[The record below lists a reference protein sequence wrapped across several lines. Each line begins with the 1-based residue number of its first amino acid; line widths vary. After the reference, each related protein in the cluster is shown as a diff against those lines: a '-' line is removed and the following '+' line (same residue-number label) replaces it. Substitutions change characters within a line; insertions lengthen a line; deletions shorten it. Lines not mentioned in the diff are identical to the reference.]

1 MKHPGVGVGRAHLEL
16 TFPHEL
22 VCALPILLGD
32 LHLVVTLFIAQYPQG
47 LGAFQLYLELLWFPK
62 RKKVIHEQ
70 AGPTKN
76 VAGSTSCLNHGL
88 ITMVPLLP
96 QKDPDLT

>member
-1 MKHPGVGVGRAHLEL
+1 MEHPGMGVGQAHLEL

-22 VCALPILLGD
+22 VCALAILLGY

-62 RKKVIHEQ
+62 RK
-70 AGPTKN
+70 
-76 VAGSTSCLNHGL
+76 
-88 ITMVPLLP
+88 LLTNK
-96 QKDPDLT
+96 QVQLRMWQIQHHV